1 MSAPAIYLTGA
12 TASGKSAL
20 ALRLAKRLGGE
31 IISVDSMQVYRGLDI
46 GTAKP
51 SAAEQ
56 SGVPHH
62 LIDVAGL
69 DEPFDAAEVLR
80 INLVTEVVPH
90 QTLMQR
96 AEQIATRTA
105 SMPPLAVRMMK
116 EFVIRFRDVP
126 VTEAWRMQTLMN
138 SLLTQI
144 SADGE
149 EGRRAFLEKRGPDFT
164 GAIL

>member
-1 MSAPAIYLTGA
+1 MSGAAVYLTGA

-56 SGVPHH
+56 AEVPHH

-69 DEPFDAAEVLR
+69 DEAFDAAQFVRLAK
-80 INLVTEVVPH
+80 
-90 QTLMQR
+90 R
-96 AEQIATRTA
+96 AEEGD
-105 SMPPLAVRMMK
+105 PPARL
-116 EFVIRFRDVP
+116 P
-126 VTEAWRMQTLMN
+126 
-138 SLLTQI
+138 
-144 SADGE
+144 
-149 EGRRAFLEKRGPDFT
+149 PDFLRGH
-164 GAIL
+164 GALFSRND

>member
-69 DEPFDAAEVLR
+69 DEPFDAAQFVR
-80 INLVTEVVPH
+80 
-90 QTLMQR
+90 
-96 AEQIATRTA
+96 
-105 SMPPLAVRMMK
+105 LAKLPGCRVAQAQADC
-116 EFVIRFRDVP
+116 VGL
-126 VTEAWRMQTLMN
+126 A
-138 SLLTQI
+138 
-144 SADGE
+144 SADPVANPERVFVERPERLRPITTAMDVRAIGE
-149 EGRRAFLEKRGPDFT
+149 MNAVAESHVRLAKLRDPRAW
-164 GAIL
+164 